1 MAKKKA
7 IFGKKSKGNK
17 TRERRYE
24 SHKSQIVKL
33 FIILSQRGYVRVKD
47 LERELEIGERSAQ
60 RLVRPLKVQGMLVE
74 DETDRGRLN
83 FNRDHYSF
91 AKTHVSDQ
99 DASTLAFLYK
109 FSKVFGGQISESV
122 LKSIDKFF
130 VVEGEEYPYF
140 VITSR
145 VNQPN
150 TQMPFYSDLYASI
163 QQKNKIM
170 LTYDSAGAEK
180 TVKAWPIAFLMSDGM
195 WYLCYLLEP
204 EGSKKQEIRTIRYGH
219 IKAVKA
225 LPDETFVKPDWVKP
239 ALKEARNIWFNGNRC
254 QKVVLEADNCI
265 KDYFKLS
272 EYFPL
277 QKIVSEGPKSF
288 RIELTIC
295 HPLEVVP
302 NIMRFI
308 PYIRVI
314 GPSSL
319 RGEVRDRVKQWLT
332 D

>member
-1 MAKKKA
+1 MAKKKS
-7 IFGKKSKGNK
+7 IFGKGSK

-47 LERELEIGERSAQ
+47 LETELEIGERSAQ
-60 RLVRPLKVQGMLVE
+60 RLVRPLKVQGMLLE
-74 DETDRGRLN
+74 DPNDRGRLN

-130 VVEGEEYPYF
+130 VVENEEYPYF

-145 VNQPN
+145 VSQPN
-150 TQMPFYSDLYASI
+150 TQLDFYGDLYDSI
-163 QQKNKIM
+163 QHKNKIM
-170 LTYDSAGAEK
+170 LTYDSAGGEK

-204 EGSKKQEIRTIRYGH
+204 EGQKKQEIRTIRYGH
-219 IKAVKA
+219 IKAVKP
-225 LPDETFVKPDWVKP
+225 LPDEDFVKPDWVKP
-239 ALKEARNIWFNGNRC
+239 ALKEARNIWFNVNRC
-254 QKVVLEADNCI
+254 QKVVLEADNCV

-277 QKIVSEGPKSF
+277 QKIVSEGKSSF
-288 RIELTIC
+288 RLESTIC
-295 HPLEVVP
+295 HPLEVIP

-308 PYIRVI
+308 PYIRVVSPPQLKENI
-314 GPSSL
+314 
-319 RGEVRDRVKQWLT
+319 RKKVKQWLT
-332 D
+332 A